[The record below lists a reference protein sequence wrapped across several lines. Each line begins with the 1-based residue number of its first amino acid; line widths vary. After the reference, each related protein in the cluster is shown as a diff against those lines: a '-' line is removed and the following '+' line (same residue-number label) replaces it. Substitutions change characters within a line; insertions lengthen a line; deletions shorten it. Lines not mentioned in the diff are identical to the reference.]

1 MVSEALAKHAGLVM
15 VHAAVIVSAIEPGE
29 LICPFIV
36 IAKGS
41 DRQSIEFESK
51 TQDEAVDRAWSSLSE
66 YRAVVDLWAMAREGL
81 VSGPNGKEDVLV
93 VAAWE
98 QGMSEAVVFTQRFL
112 PKTRGGFAV
121 YGPVSLQSELEPEQ
135 AQFVAEWFLQ
145 GIAQHPK
152 GERWQSW
159 RSPNNSF
166 ESDAFKATRASS

>member
-51 TQDEAVDRAWSSLSE
+51 TQDEAVDRAWSSLPE